1 MLIQQEIMMAKM
13 PGNVEWVAEL
23 IPGMEGQLPQ
33 FVVATDEVDDEL
45 IEIFIE
51 ELVRLTGELQ
61 EGFQNEDPD
70 MVRVAAHSIKG
81 MGGTIGLPE
90 ISVLALTIENA
101 AKEERLADCA
111 ALMDGLVNWLQT
123 LA

>member
-1 MLIQQEIMMAKM
+1 MAKM

-23 IPGMEGQLPQ
+23 IPGLEGQLAQ
-33 FVVATDEVDDEL
+33 FVVATDEVDEEL
-45 IEIFIE
+45 IVIFIE

-61 EGFQNEDPD
+61 EGLQKNDGE

-101 AKEERLADCA
+101 AKEDRLEDSVG
-111 ALMDGLVNWLQT
+111 LVNGLVNWLKT